1 MGELLAKVAEIL
13 GAPETLVQRSAE
25 ARAEASG
32 NTVEEVLQS
41 WAGGEAIAASAPVA
55 EEAPVE
61 EVKEEVVAEEAPV
74 EEVKEEVV
82 AEEVPIA
89 KSVTTKVETVIKKVS
104 MANNTMGIKL
114 NTETTLPRWLNF
126 SFMIIPVFILI
137 GMINT
142 SGAQECGVNGILD
155 VDRKSQQTVNC
166 DGSPFEGKGVAS
178 TNAVNYVA
186 VGQQVYSGAAA
197 CAGCHGANGGGG
209 VGPSFIGGALYKTFP
224 TCADHAK
231 WIQLGSA
238 GWQAEVGA
246 AYGAEDTISI
256 GGMPGFQGKLTEE
269 ELMAVVVFERVVFG
283 GGNTEEVLIDCGL
296 LETEEER
303 KYRSGQYNSLKNTL
317 FLFKN

>member
-41 WAGGEAIAASAPVA
+41 WAGGEAIAASAPAA
-55 EEAPVE
+55 ETSVVEETPVE
-61 EVKEEVVAEEAPV
+61 EVKEEVVVEETPV

-82 AEEVPIA
+82 VEEAPVA

-114 NTETTLPRWLNF
+114 NTDTTLPRWLNF

-296 LETEEER
+296 LETEEDEENIEAV
-303 KYRSGQYNSLKNTL
+303 STTP
-317 FLFKN
+317 

>member
-41 WAGGEAIAASAPVA
+41 WAGGEAIAASAPAA
-55 EEAPVE
+55 EASVT
-61 EVKEEVVAEEAPV
+61 EEAPV

-296 LETEEER
+296 LETEEEENIEAV
-303 KYRSGQYNSLKNTL
+303 STTP
-317 FLFKN
+317 

>member
-41 WAGGEAIAASAPVA
+41 WAGGEAIAPSAPAA
-55 EEAPVE
+55 ETPVEEVKEEVVVEDAPVE
-61 EVKEEVVAEEAPV
+61 EVKEEVVVEDAPV
-74 EEVKEEVV
+74 
-82 AEEVPIA
+82 A
-89 KSVTTKVETVIKKVS
+89 KSVTTKAETVIKKVS

-114 NTETTLPRWLNF
+114 NTDTTLPRWLNF

-209 VGPSFIGGALYKTFP
+209 VGPSFIGGALYTTFP

-296 LETEEER
+296 LETEEDEENIEAV
-303 KYRSGQYNSLKNTL
+303 STTP
-317 FLFKN
+317 

>member
-41 WAGGEAIAASAPVA
+41 WAGGEAIAASAPVV

-61 EVKEEVVAEEAPV
+61 EVKEEVVVEEAPV
-74 EEVKEEVV
+74 EEVVVEEAPV
-82 AEEVPIA
+82 A

-114 NTETTLPRWLNF
+114 NTDTTLPRWLNF

-296 LETEEER
+296 LETEEEDEENIEAV
-303 KYRSGQYNSLKNTL
+303 STTP
-317 FLFKN
+317 

>member
-41 WAGGEAIAASAPVA
+41 WAGGEAIAASAPVV

-61 EVKEEVVAEEAPV
+61 EVKEEVVVEEAPV
-74 EEVKEEVV
+74 
-82 AEEVPIA
+82 A

-114 NTETTLPRWLNF
+114 NTDTTLPRWLNF

-296 LETEEER
+296 LEIEEDEENIEAV
-303 KYRSGQYNSLKNTL
+303 STTP
-317 FLFKN
+317 